1 MLLRMHGGRRL
12 AASFASLAVMSA
24 VAGACGSSS
33 KEQPGRLTPSS
44 GGTGGTTSRSSGG
57 TSSGVTT
64 GGTGGSGT
72 GGTSTIAITGGS
84 SGSSGESNEG
94 GVGANGADCGGD
106 EYQAMLVP
114 LDLYV
119 MLDSSG
125 SMLDTI
131 GTQTKWDAIQS
142 AVTTFINDPA
152 SAGIGIGLQFF
163 PQRDPNVPDTCST
176 QAQCG
181 ANNLCL
187 NNFCK
192 NAGPGFFVCDTN
204 ADCVQD
210 RQDFGPCTPLTFCWS
225 SHGTTLC
232 HDDSDCTGGRGDCV
246 PYNQCSGNTN
256 LICPQRGAAC
266 VTTTGDSYGTCEA
279 QPPQCEHT
287 ANCDAGAYAAP
298 AAEIATLPDAA
309 ANLSKVI
316 GPKMP
321 TGQTPTAPA
330 LEGAIEHAQAW
341 AKTHAGH
348 TVAVLLATDGLPTEC
363 VADPTNDTTGINGV
377 VSVAKAGVQDKPSIQ
392 TFVIGVFSHDDDT
405 LLNAGSNL
413 DQIATAGGT
422 ASAHIVGS
430 TGNVEQ
436 DFLDALDA
444 IRGTRLPCTFQ
455 IPTPTSGKFN
465 KNQVNVVFSQS
476 GKKQTLYYWPDA
488 KSCDEAEGGWYYDD
502 PSAPTQIIACPA
514 SCTAF
519 QNGSGGKVSIEL
531 GCQTVVK

>member
-1 MLLRMHGGRRL
+1 MDDAMLPRMQGGRRL
-12 AASFASLAVMSA
+12 AASVASL
-24 VAGACGSSS
+24 VAMGVLGVACGSS
-33 KEQPGRLTPSS
+33 KQDQPGRLTPSS
-44 GGTGGTTSRSSGG
+44 GGKGGTSSSASGG
-57 TSSGVTT
+57 TSSSVTT
-64 GGTGGSGT
+64 GGSGGST
-72 GGTSTIAITGGS
+72 AIAVSGGS
-84 SGSSGESNEG
+84 SGSSGASEG
-94 GVGANGADCGGD
+94 GVGASGNECGGD

-119 MLDSSG
+119 MLDSSS

-131 GTQTKWDAIQS
+131 GTQTKWDAIRS

-152 SAGIGIGLQFF
+152 SAGIGIGVQFF
-163 PQRDPNVPDTCST
+163 PQRDPKIPDTCTT

-181 ANNLCL
+181 ENNLCL
-187 NNFCK
+187 NNFCQ

-204 ADCVQD
+204 ADCVQN
-210 RQDFGPCTPLTFCWS
+210 RQDFGPCTPLTFCYS
-225 SHGTTLC
+225 SGGTTLC
-232 HDDSDCTGGRGDCV
+232 HDNSECTGGRGDCV

-256 LICPQRGAAC
+256 LICPARGTAC
-266 VTTTGDSYGTCEA
+266 TTSTGQSYGTCEA
-279 QPPQCEHT
+279 QAPQCEHT

-309 ANLSKVI
+309 ANLSQVI

-321 TGQTPTAPA
+321 KGQTPTSPA
-330 LEGAIEHAQAW
+330 LEGAIEHAQEW
-341 AKTHAGH
+341 AKAHAGH

-363 VADPTNDTTGINGV
+363 VADPTNDTTGIAGV
-377 VSVAKAGVQDKPSIQ
+377 VSVAKAGVRGTPSIQ

-405 LLNAGSNL
+405 MLNAGSNL

-422 ASAHIVGS
+422 TSAHIVGS

-436 DFLDALDA
+436 DFLDALEE

-455 IPTPTSGKFN
+455 IPAPTSGHFDKQ
-465 KNQVNVVFSQS
+465 QVNVVFAQG

-488 KSCDEAEGGWYYDD
+488 KSCDESDGGWYYDD

-519 QNGSGGKVSIEL
+519 QNATGGKVSIEL
-531 GCQTVVK
+531 GCQTVVR